1 MESVMTSSSS
11 GPKHPKRNLRE
22 SLGYGGNIKRTA
34 VHGRCAPESIHPVES
49 PKQLLFPLR
58 MSSNAES
65 IAHLAGRPTKLPPD
79 PVEYEKEV
87 YQRGL
92 QFARPPFTFQ
102 TGLWEPHAKER
113 MSAESKGYVAGNAGT
128 GETSLK
134 NREAFAKWSIVPK
147 RLVKTKSLPNLS
159 TEVLGQKFP
168 FPIAVAPV
176 GVQRIFNPQGE
187 IASAA
192 AAAKSMVPYIMSTA
206 SSTSIEDVAKANG
219 DGVRWFQLYWP
230 TNENNDITLSILSR
244 AKKAGFSALFVTLD
258 TYILGWRPTDMD
270 NGYNPFLRSDQIG
283 VAIGFTDPVFR
294 KQFKQKYGVDIEDD
308 MHTAAAEWTQTVFP
322 SLSHGWEDLEFIKKH
337 WDGPI
342 ILKGIQTVE
351 DAQKC
356 VEMGVR
362 GIVVSNHGGRQVD
375 GGVSSLGVLPRI
387 VDAVGDKLDIF
398 FDSGIRAGADI
409 AKAMA
414 LGARMCLVGR
424 PYVYGLALGGEN
436 GVGHVLNSLLGD
448 MQLTLHLAGIPSADP
463 AHLNR
468 SVLER
473 EDRL

>member
-1 MESVMTSSSS
+1 M
-11 GPKHPKRNLRE
+11 
-22 SLGYGGNIKRTA
+22 
-34 VHGRCAPESIHPVES
+34 
-49 PKQLLFPLR
+49 
-58 MSSNAES
+58 
-65 IAHLAGRPTKLPPD
+65 
-79 PVEYEKEV
+79 
-87 YQRGL
+87 
-92 QFARPPFTFQ
+92 
-102 TGLWEPHAKER
+102 
-113 MSAESKGYVAGNAGT
+113 
-128 GETSLK
+128 
-134 NREAFAKWSIVPK
+134 
-147 RLVKTKSLPNLS
+147 
-159 TEVLGQKFP
+159 
-168 FPIAVAPV
+168 
-176 GVQRIFNPQGE
+176 
-187 IASAA
+187 
-192 AAAKSMVPYIMSTA
+192 
-206 SSTSIEDVAKANG
+206 
-219 DGVRWFQLYWP
+219 
-230 TNENNDITLSILSR
+230 
-244 AKKAGFSALFVTLD
+244 
-258 TYILGWRPTDMD
+258 
-270 NGYNPFLRSDQIG
+270 
-283 VAIGFTDPVFR
+283 AIGFTDPVFR
-294 KQFKQKYGVDIEDD
+294 KQFKQKYGDEIEDD